1 MVFSEASGTFTD
13 GLTFPKA
20 FCSEVGL
27 SRGFFSL
34 KDMVL
39 KFCLKE
45 KWSFNATGTLLNA
58 ISKVQE
64 IMIFDGFR

>member
-1 MVFSEASGTFTD
+1 MVFSEASGTNRD

-20 FCSEVGL
+20 FSSEVGL
-27 SRGFFSL
+27 TRGFFPL
-34 KDMVL
+34 KVMIL

-45 KWSFNATGTLLNA
+45 KWSFNTTGTLLNA

>member
-1 MVFSEASGTFTD
+1 MVFSEVSGTFTD
-13 GLTFPKA
+13 GLKA

-27 SRGFFSL
+27 TRGFFFL